1 MWQWI
6 IGLLFS
12 IFIGHLVVWLFLK
25 WLELWLDKTPPDK
38 GGKRVPDWITGGVE
52 RIFFT
57 VLVGNEASAV
67 PALMLGWLGLKMATN
82 WNSPVY
88 KDAELRPFAFRG
100 LLAGM
105 ISMLF
110 AFLGGL
116 ICARELPF
124 GLKSVF
130 LP

>member
-1 MWQWI
+1 MRQWI

-12 IFIGHLVVWLFLK
+12 ILIGQLVVWLFLK
-25 WLELWLDKTPPDK
+25 WLQLWLNKTPPDK

-57 VLVGNEASAV
+57 VLVGADASAV

-82 WNSPVY
+82 WNSPAF
-88 KDAELRPFAFRG
+88 KAPEMRPFAIRA
-100 LLAGM
+100 LLAGL
-105 ISMLF
+105 ISMLL

-116 ICARELPF
+116 VCAGKLSL
-124 GLKSVF
+124 GI
-130 LP
+130 